1 MKGTSKGGLCDHA
14 SETVT
19 NNLLQGHAGLS
30 VAGHA
35 EARLAGED
43 FASTRHAGD
52 VPRVGNSG
60 AVLTNRTIDATAA
73 AKVDVFLRVNAGPGA
88 GRDAVGYVA
97 NSLASGARQSL
108 GAPVASH
115 DLGVDA
121 LFP

>member
-35 EARLAGED
+35 EARLAGDDCIGKFESD
-43 FASTRHAGD
+43 RCSSMTTQDELAFASTRHAGD

-73 AKVDVFLRVNAGPGA
+73 AKVDVFLRVNAGK
-88 GRDAVGYVA
+88 
-97 NSLASGARQSL
+97 
-108 GAPVASH
+108 
-115 DLGVDA
+115 
-121 LFP
+121 